1 MTRTNTTF
9 LALAAFALIGTVA
22 TSCSKGKK
30 DVTEEDAVE
39 LIEGSLQENSAGL
52 DETVKSYSELIVEEL
67 AINGICAQNYDTTYN
82 LDYTGINLQANYT
95 VNWGYNLTCNFGVPV
110 SAVLT
115 ASSDGTYS
123 TNRMK
128 SDDNSTANLT
138 ITGLQPTSA
147 ALNFSGNLTRNG
159 SQSIVIN
166 SNTRDITS
174 TITLTLTNLVVNKT
188 TYEIESGSGTAVLT
202 ADNGDDTFTFNGSI
216 TFNGGG
222 SATLVINGN
231 TYTINL

>member
-1 MTRTNTTF
+1 MKSNRTT
-9 LALAAFALIGTVA
+9 LIGLAFALVGTFA
-22 TSCSKGKK
+22 TSCSKDKQEI
-30 DVTEEDAVE
+30 TEEDAVE
-39 LIEGSLQENSAGL
+39 LIEGSLQESSAGL
-52 DETVKSYSELIVEEL
+52 DETVKSYSELIVEDL
-67 AINGICAQNYDTTYN
+67 AVNGNCTQNYDTSYVFGYTGVN
-82 LDYTGINLQANYT
+82 VQADYT
-95 VNWGYNLTCNFGVPV
+95 VSWGYNLSCNFGVPV
-110 SAVLT
+110 SATLA

-138 ITGLQPTSA
+138 ITGIQPSTQE
-147 ALNFSGNLTRNG
+147 LNFNGNLTRNG
-159 SQSIVIN
+159 SQTITVN
-166 SNTRDITS
+166 SKTREITS
-174 TITLTLTNLVVNKT
+174 TITLVLTDLVVNKT
-188 TYEIESGSGTAVLT
+188 TYQIESGSGTATIT

>member
-1 MTRTNTTF
+1 MKRTKTSLLGLT
-9 LALAAFALIGTVA
+9 AFVLIGTLA
-22 TSCSKGKK
+22 ASCSKEKK
-30 DVTEEDAVE
+30 AVTEEDAVD
-39 LIEGSLQENSAGL
+39 LIEGSLQSNTAGL
-52 DETVKSYSELIVEEL
+52 NETVKEYSELIVEEL
-67 AINGICAQNYDTTYN
+67 AINGGCSQNYDTTYN
-82 LDYTGINLQANYT
+82 IDYTGINLQANYA
-95 VNWGYNLTCNFGVPV
+95 VNWGYNLTCTFGVP
-110 SAVLT
+110 STAVLT
-115 ASSDGTYS
+115 ATSDGTYS

-138 ITGLQPTSA
+138 ITGLQPTFS

-159 SQSIVIN
+159 SQTITVN
-166 SNTRDITS
+166 SKTREVTS
-174 TITLTLTNLVVNKT
+174 TITLNLTDLVVNKT